1 MPRKKKEAV
10 ETVAVETKRTATI
23 ADFDVIIEPLITEKS
38 MTANQ
43 ESNKYTFVVKKDANK
58 TQIKNAIHRIYGV
71 NVKQVNIVNVPAK
84 VVTRG
89 SRYKGTIGAF
99 KKAIVTVKE
108 GETINLF
115 AE

>member
-1 MPRKKKEAV
+1 MARKKAV
-10 ETVAVETKRTATI
+10 EAPAVVETKKKATI
-23 ADFDVIIEPLITEKS
+23 SDFDVIIRPLITEKS
-38 MTANQ
+38 MTASQ
-43 ESNKYTFVVKKDANK
+43 ENNKFTFVVKKGANK

-71 NVKQVNIVNVPAK
+71 NVEQINIVNVPAK